1 MREIKIIFN
10 EPLHHV
16 CLMYGLRQTYGRM
29 PFMNRKVIE
38 AGGKKILMDNVTS
51 LPPMMKHPDRAS
63 RGRKMRNIV
72 EVSYFKE
79 NLTVTYQ
86 DELCSEQ
93 EAMAFAEALIQDYLH
108 FRHPFLKTKTE
119 NGKVLEVLSGHEVA
133 EYM

>member
-1 MREIKIIFN
+1 MREVRVIFN

-29 PFMNRKVIE
+29 PFMNKKVIE
-38 AGGKKILMDNVTS
+38 VGGKTILMDNIAT
-51 LPPMMKHPDRAS
+51 PPPTMKNPDRAS

-79 NLTVTYQ
+79 RLAVTYQ

>member
-1 MREIKIIFN
+1 MREVRVIFN

-29 PFMNRKVIE
+29 PFMNKKVIE
-38 AGGKKILMDNVTS
+38 VGGKTILMDNIAT
-51 LPPMMKHPDRAS
+51 PPPTMKNPDRAV

-79 NLTVTYQ
+79 RLAVTYQ

-119 NGKVLEVLSGHEVA
+119 NVKIICATGRGDTL
-133 EYM
+133 

>member
-1 MREIKIIFN
+1 MREIRVIFN

-29 PFMNRKVIE
+29 PFMNKKVIE
-38 AGGKKILMDNVTS
+38 VGGKTILMDNIAT
-51 LPPMMKHPDRAS
+51 PPPTMKNPDRVS

-79 NLTVTYQ
+79 RLTVTYQ
-86 DELCSEQ
+86 NELCSEQ

>member
-1 MREIKIIFN
+1 MREVRVIFN

-38 AGGKKILMDNVTS
+38 VGGKTILMDNIAT
-51 LPPMMKHPDRAS
+51 PPPTMKNPDRAV

-79 NLTVTYQ
+79 RLTVTYQ

-93 EAMAFAEALIQDYLH
+93 EATAFAEALIQDYLH

>member
-1 MREIKIIFN
+1 MREVRVIFN

-29 PFMNRKVIE
+29 PFMNKKVIE
-38 AGGKKILMDNVTS
+38 VGGKTILMDNIAT
-51 LPPMMKHPDRAS
+51 PPPTMKNPDRAV

-79 NLTVTYQ
+79 RLTVTYQ